1 MRKSTPVANTKCSK
15 TFQFYLSRQPPL
27 THLVLFCKTKVIKS
41 VPVKTILLIE
51 DDAILSRNINDA
63 LLEEQLQVEV
73 AYDGIIAEKLLKKKA
88 FDCVILDINLPGKNG
103 YEVCKSFR
111 SYNTQTP
118 VIMLTAFDELEDK
131 VQGYDC
137 GADDYLTKPFYMREL
152 LLRIQSL
159 LKRSETANGKSQA
172 ENPVLHADDLQ
183 VNLATKKVNR
193 QGKEIALTPREFQ
206 ILVKLVSSKGELVSK
221 QELVKEIWGNIVDA
235 NTNTIEVYINFLRG
249 KVDKPFGKNN
259 IKTKIGYGYYF
270 EVE

>member
-1 MRKSTPVANTKCSK
+1 
-15 TFQFYLSRQPPL
+15 
-27 THLVLFCKTKVIKS
+27 
-41 VPVKTILLIE
+41 VKTILLVE
-51 DDAILSRNINDA
+51 DDAILSRNISDA
-63 LLEEQLQVEV
+63 LMEEQLQVEFV
-73 AYDGIIAEKLLKKKA
+73 YDGTIAEKLLKKKK
-88 FDCVILDINLPGKNG
+88 FDCIILDVNLPGKNG
-103 YEVCKSFR
+103 YEICKNFR

-159 LKRSETANGKSQA
+159 IKRSETGSSKDAS
-172 ENPVLHADDLQ
+172 ENAVLLADDVVINQ
-183 VNLATKKVNR
+183 NTKKVTR
-193 QGKEIALTPREFQ
+193 KGQEISLTPREFQ

-221 QELVKEIWGNIVDA
+221 QDLVKEIWGNIVDA

-249 KVDKPFGKNN
+249 KIDKPFGKQS

-270 EVE
+270 DAE